1 VLTAIVGELPEPDA
15 TGELDVV
22 RRDDGSWLV
31 DGSVGLERLK
41 AVLEVDELPAEEE
54 RSFHTVGGFAMHRL
68 GRIPSVADHFNAA
81 GFRFEV
87 VDMDRNRVD
96 KILVARLP
104 ESDDDLIESH

>member
-1 VLTAIVGELPEPDA
+1 VGELPEPDA

-54 RSFHTVGGFAMHRL
+54 RSFHTVGGFVMHRL
-68 GRIPSVADHFNAA
+68 GRIPSVADHFEAA

-104 ESDDDLIESH
+104 ESDADLIETS